1 MHGIMEND
9 TMFSGRGIRP
19 WHGLGTVVAGCPTS
33 DEAIKLANLGWD
45 VTQEPL
51 FLQDGTEVANMFANI
66 RSDTKEVLGCVK
78 GRYSIVQNNE
88 AFQFVDNIISN
99 SQGVEAKYE
108 TAGSLFNG
116 KRVFMLVRLPDVSL
130 VGDDV
135 ENYLFVSNSHDG
147 SSGLMAGITNVRV
160 VCNNT
165 LQMAEKGASRI
176 WKLRHTESIKDK
188 AAEAERA
195 LGLSLSYIDR
205 IQEDAEKMA
214 AQKVNEEKFFRE
226 FFKGLD
232 LSEKNKERTLTTIRD
247 IYTGKD
253 DLQNFRGT
261 AWGIYN
267 AVCDMVSN
275 TEPLRITD
283 KTAQWKMS
291 EFMTG
296 YEYIQRAQ
304 KILQA
309 A

>member
-45 VTQEPL
+45 VAQEPL